1 MHHLPAA
8 TLARTGKR
16 WGNEAALEPS
26 CDHFFRTASFQLG
39 HEHAVRNTS
48 EVLRVALQDLEL
60 IAALVLALE
69 DDLVASA
76 ADRLAVLV
84 LVGIL
89 EADLL
94 ALERPLALGDLA
106 AFHQGQRAVLAV

>member
-1 MHHLPAA
+1 MPPHPASP
-8 TLARTGKR
+8 
-16 WGNEAALEPS
+16 PS
-26 CDHFFRTASFQLG
+26 G
-39 HEHAVRNTS
+39 GEEHERRETIRS
-48 EVLRVALQDLEL
+48 EVLRVALEHLEP

-69 DDLVASA
+69 DDLVAGA

-89 EADLL
+89 EADPL

-106 AFHQGQRAVLAV
+106 ALEQRERAVLAVVLEDHLAIDLAGDGVADDRQP